1 MHALFPIYR
10 SAESDRK
17 DRQMQYVDKPPD
29 GGWGWVVVLST
40 FLSHIVLAAH
50 KSLGVFYVEFREVF
64 QESAGNT
71 SFITPIA
78 SALSNLTSCR
88 AVVMAGSVICAVGL
102 GLSFFAKNIVHLIIT
117 IGLVTGFGMSLMYI
131 PGLAMIGKY
140 FDKRHATAN
149 GIAISGTGVSMFIL
163 SPLFQFLID
172 EYRWN
177 GALLIFAA
185 ITLNGC
191 VCGALLRPLHLK
203 DSGKEEETEPKEE
216 EETSTY
222 AGLVT
227 CMVFYGISAGM
238 FQPLLAVLIRKYSG
252 VSRISGGLGWAF
264 VFQGAAFLLGQ
275 PIAGWLYDATGNYD
289 MSFYAAA
296 TFIFVSVVVL
306 LLLVPK
312 KGKSWGLESG
322 KPAPDVPHD
331 ECDGVV
337 GLQVKQLP
345 DHDTVTTEGQNNPAF
360 QQSGC
365 WKYRQMKY
373 VDKPPDGGW
382 GWVVV
387 LSTFLVHVIA
397 LGSVKSLG
405 VFYAEFREVFH
416 ESAGNTSFISSVFV
430 AIVLMCSPIASA
442 LSNLTSCRAVVMA
455 GGVISAVG
463 LGISFFAQNIV
474 HLVIT
479 IGLVTGF
486 GMSLMYSPS
495 LAMIGKYF
503 DKRHATANGIAIS
516 GTGVSMFA
524 LSPLF
529 QFLIDEFGWNG
540 ALLIFA
546 GMALNGCVSG
556 ALLRPLYLKDAAH
569 AQVLGVDKTQ
579 AAFLPSVM
587 GIAEA
592 IVRPISGWLSDRL
605 PVRKL
610 HYYMVG
616 CIGLGICNIA
626 IPHSSTYVGLVACM
640 VFYGISSGTFYP
652 LIAVLVRKYS
662 GVSRIS
668 GGLGWA
674 FVFQGAAFL
683 LGQPIA
689 GWLYDATGNYDMSFY
704 AAATFIFVSVV
715 VLLLLV
721 PKKGKSW
728 GLESGKPAPDV
739 PHDECDG
746 VFYRKYRQMQ
756 YVDKP
761 PDGGWG
767 WVVVLSMFL
776 SDLTFLGSWAS
787 MGVFYAEFR
796 QVFHESAGNTSFISS
811 VTVSFLLMCSPIAS
825 ALSNLTSCRAVVMAG
840 SVISALGLGISIFA
854 KNIVHLVITIGMVTG
869 FGMSLMYSPSL
880 AMIGKYFD
888 KRHATANGIA
898 ISGTGVSMFILSP
911 LFQFLI
917 DEFRWNGALLIYAGM
932 ALNGCVFGALLR
944 PLHIKDA
951 AHAQAL
957 GIEKTKAAFLPSVM
971 GIVEA
976 ISRAI
981 NGWLSDR
988 LPVRKLHYF
997 MVGCIGLGICTIAI
1011 PNSKTYTGLVACMV
1025 FYGISSGTFYPL
1037 IVVLVRKYSG
1047 VSRISGGLGWAFV
1060 FKGTGFLLGQPI
1072 AGWLYDAT
1080 GNYDMSFYTAA
1091 TFIFVSVVVLLLLV
1105 PKKGK
1110 SWGLES
1116 GKPAPDV
1123 PHDECDGVVGLQGC
1137 FLTSK
1142 EYLPR
1147 DSSAVGEWTSE
1158 SEKGDRPVRFLAWL
1172 TLLCLAKAPLLG

>member
-1 MHALFPIYR
+1 
-10 SAESDRK
+10 
-17 DRQMQYVDKPPD
+17 MQ
-29 GGWGWVVVLST
+29 
-40 FLSHIVLAAH
+40 
-50 KSLGVFYVEFREVF
+50 
-64 QESAGNT
+64 
-71 SFITPIA
+71 
-78 SALSNLTSCR
+78 
-88 AVVMAGSVICAVGL
+88 
-102 GLSFFAKNIVHLIIT
+102 
-117 IGLVTGFGMSLMYI
+117 
-131 PGLAMIGKY
+131 
-140 FDKRHATAN
+140 
-149 GIAISGTGVSMFIL
+149 
-163 SPLFQFLID
+163 
-172 EYRWN
+172 
-177 GALLIFAA
+177 
-185 ITLNGC
+185 
-191 VCGALLRPLHLK
+191 
-203 DSGKEEETEPKEE
+203 
-216 EETSTY
+216 
-222 AGLVT
+222 
-227 CMVFYGISAGM
+227 
-238 FQPLLAVLIRKYSG
+238 
-252 VSRISGGLGWAF
+252 
-264 VFQGAAFLLGQ
+264 
-275 PIAGWLYDATGNYD
+275 
-289 MSFYAAA
+289 
-296 TFIFVSVVVL
+296 
-306 LLLVPK
+306 
-312 KGKSWGLESG
+312 
-322 KPAPDVPHD
+322 
-331 ECDGVV
+331 
-337 GLQVKQLP
+337 
-345 DHDTVTTEGQNNPAF
+345 
-360 QQSGC
+360 
-365 WKYRQMKY
+365 Y

-463 LGISFFAQNIV
+463 LGLSFFAQNIV
-474 HLVIT
+474 HLIIT

-556 ALLRPLYLKDAAH
+556 ALLRPLYLKDAGNETEPEDEETTVDSSQTCKSVIPFCQKVLEMFDVTLLKSKHFLTYSVSLFLLMLGNSMIFVHIVAH
-569 AQVLGVDKTQ
+569 AQALGVDKTQ
-579 AAFLPSVM
+579 AALLPSVM

-746 VFYRKYRQMQ
+746 VVGLQVKQLPDHDTVTTEGQNNPAFQREICDRRCGKTMESRDIRQVKCYVLQQVRDLGHISHNVTTQSTTSGKHTPWGAVNLHKSYRKYRQMQ

-917 DEFRWNGALLIYAGM
+917 DEFGWNGALLIYAGM

-944 PLHIKDA
+944 PLHLKDA
-951 AHAQAL
+951 GKVEETEHEHDETSADSSQTCKSVVPFCQKVLEMFDVTLLKSRPFLTYSVSLFVLMLGNSMIYVHLVAHAQAL
-957 GIEKTKAAFLPSVM
+957 GIEKTKASFLPSVM

-988 LPVRKLHYF
+988 LPVRKLYYF

-1080 GNYDMSFYTAA
+1080 GNYDMSFYAAA

-1116 GKPAPDV
+1116 GKPTPDV
-1123 PHDECDGVVGLQGC
+1123 PHDECDGVVGLQV
-1137 FLTSK
+1137 K
-1142 EYLPR
+1142 QLP
-1147 DSSAVGEWTSE
+1147 DHDTVTTEGQNNPAFQCEM
-1158 SEKGDRPVRFLAWL
+1158 
-1172 TLLCLAKAPLLG
+1172 